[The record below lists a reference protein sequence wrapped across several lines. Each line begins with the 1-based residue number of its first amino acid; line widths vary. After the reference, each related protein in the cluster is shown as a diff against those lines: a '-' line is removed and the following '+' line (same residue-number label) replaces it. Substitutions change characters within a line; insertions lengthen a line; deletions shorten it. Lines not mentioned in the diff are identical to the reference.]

1 MTTPVPEQ
9 DDPARRALAAFGAD
23 PQRWPPALR
32 DAEHAAALP
41 ATERA
46 AARALDDWLDALQA
60 PAPSAA
66 LQQRLLAAMPAVLD
80 EDRSWRRLWRDLGGW
95 RLLGPSLACGLL
107 LGVLLSSIDAMR
119 VPAGEQVDLLSIGM
133 IDSAY
138 EDYP

>member
-1 MTTPVPEQ
+1 MTTPAPEH

-32 DAEHAAALP
+32 DAGRESALP
-41 ATERA
+41 ATEHA
-46 AARALDDWLDALQA
+46 AARVLDDWLDDLQV

-66 LQQRLLAAMPAVLD
+66 LHQRLLAAMPSVLD
-80 EDRSWRRLWRDLGGW
+80 DDRSWRRLWRDLGGW

-107 LGVLLSSIDAMR
+107 LGVLLTSLEAMR
-119 VPAGEQVDLLSIGM
+119 APAGEEVDLLSIGM
-133 IDSAY
+133 IDTAY